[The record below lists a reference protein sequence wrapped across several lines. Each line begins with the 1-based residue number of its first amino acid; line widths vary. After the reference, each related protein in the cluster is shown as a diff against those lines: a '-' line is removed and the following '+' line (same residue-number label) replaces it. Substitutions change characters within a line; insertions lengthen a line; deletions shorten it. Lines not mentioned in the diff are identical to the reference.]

1 MGVLDKLEA
10 SLADLFEKK
19 APAMP
24 AGARKGLAGA
34 MWVVALVFGV
44 LQLWGAWMLWDLGE
58 KVDRGV
64 DYVNSL
70 SGYFGTPD
78 VASNLGMF
86 FYLSLIFLAVEA
98 ALLLLATPGLKAM
111 RKSGWNLLFYGLLLN
126 VLYGVLR
133 MFSEVGGGFGQFL
146 WAVVVSAVGAY
157 LLFQIRGQFT
167 GKSASAEHPHSKPA
181 THEKK

>member
-10 SLADLFEKK
+10 SLADPLEKK

-24 AGARKGLAGA
+24 PNARKGLARA

-44 LQLWGAWMLWDLGE
+44 LQLWAAWALWALGD
-58 KVDRGV
+58 KLDRGV
-64 DYVNSL
+64 DEVNSL
-70 SGYFGTPD
+70 YNYFGRPE

-86 FYLSLIFLAVEA
+86 FYLSLIFLAIEG
-98 ALLLLATPGLKAM
+98 ALLLLAAPGLKAM
-111 RKSGWNLLFYGLLLN
+111 RKTGWNLLFYGMLLN
-126 VLYGVLR
+126 VVYGVFR

-146 WAVVVSAVGAY
+146 WAVVVSALGFY
-157 LLFQIRGQFT
+157 LLFQIRSQFT
-167 GKSASAEHPHSKPA
+167 GKAEHPHKPV